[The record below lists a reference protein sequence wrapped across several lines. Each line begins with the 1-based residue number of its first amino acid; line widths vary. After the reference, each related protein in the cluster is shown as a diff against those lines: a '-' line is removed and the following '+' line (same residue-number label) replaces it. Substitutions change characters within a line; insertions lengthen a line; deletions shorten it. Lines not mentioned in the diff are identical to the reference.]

1 MKTAA
6 QEWIEEALQEGIQK
20 GEAIGIQKGEAI
32 GIQKGEAIGAQ
43 KAQRQTIL
51 QILGYRF
58 APLPEANTQLSAH
71 LEQIADEKTLAI
83 LVNDALQVIHLSD
96 FTLRLQQRLATVAST
111 PATPAQGE
119 G

>member
-6 QEWIEEALQEGIQK
+6 QEWIEEALKEGIQK

-51 QILGYRF
+51 QILSYRF
-58 APLPEANTQLSAH
+58 VPSAETNVQLSEQ
-71 LEQIADEKTLAI
+71 LEQITDEKILAI

-96 FTLRLQQRLATVAST
+96 FTLRLQQRLTTIAPSAM
-111 PATPAQGE
+111 
-119 G
+119 